1 MCEVNKIKIYDNL
14 PIRIEDHCY
23 SWFGK
28 YNTQGRRALDERILN
43 SESIIGVFVFLL
55 VDEDSTKLRT
65 AVLLLFSLR
74 SIWQFT
80 SFPDGYV

>member
-28 YNTQGRRALDERILN
+28 YNTQGRPALDESN
-43 SESIIGVFVFLL
+43 M
-55 VDEDSTKLRT
+55 
-65 AVLLLFSLR
+65 
-74 SIWQFT
+74 
-80 SFPDGYV
+80 